1 MGRKLSQII
10 EGLPKSRRDAIE
22 KRAAKISEEMV
33 QASLQEL
40 RKAADKTQAQIAA
53 AMGLAQNAISQIE
66 SRPDMLLSTLNR
78 YVDAVGGRVMVVVE
92 LRDGKRFQIRK
103 DAPTS
108 AMHPGPE
115 LIQVPIAARK
125 AGSPRKAAARRA
137 R

>member
-10 EGLPKSRRDAIE
+10 EGLPKSRQDAIE
-22 KRAAKISEEMV
+22 KRAAKISEQMV

-78 YVDAVGGRVMVVVE
+78 YVEAVGGRVMVVVE
-92 LRDGKRFQIRK
+92 LKDGKRFQIRK
-103 DAPTS
+103 DTPAS
-108 AMHPGPE
+108 AMRAGSE
-115 LIQVPIAARK
+115 LPQVQIAVAR

-137 R
+137 G